1 MKEAILYRQ
10 SNGVVAITTP
20 VGSHTAQ
27 MVLDD
32 SSEGGGSPAL
42 MSYVKNKHWTI
53 IDIDN
58 HIPTDSASW
67 VFRDAWTITDA
78 NLKDNS
84 IIESGKDSNS
94 YIDIDMAKAKEIWKN
109 EIRFEREN
117 ALQKLDIEFQRAQEV
132 SSDTT
137 GIVARKQYFR
147 NLPDKCDSASTI
159 YDLLNI
165 WDSDFQET
173 AGGWY
178 KTPPPRDE

>member
-20 VGSHTAQ
+20 LNGYTAQ

-32 SSEGGGSPAL
+32 SSEGGGAPAL

-94 YIDIDMAKAKEIWKN
+94 YLSLIHI
-109 EIRFEREN
+109 
-117 ALQKLDIEFQRAQEV
+117 
-132 SSDTT
+132 
-137 GIVARKQYFR
+137 
-147 NLPDKCDSASTI
+147 
-159 YDLLNI
+159 
-165 WDSDFQET
+165 
-173 AGGWY
+173 
-178 KTPPPRDE
+178 

>member
-1 MKEAILYRQ
+1 MREAILYRQ
-10 SNGVVAITTP
+10 SNGIVAITIPT
-20 VGSHTAQ
+20 SEYTAQ

-32 SSEGGGSPAL
+32 SSEGNGAPAL

-84 IIESGKDSNS
+84 TIESGKDSNS
-94 YIDIDMAKAKEIWKN
+94 YIDIDMAKAKEMWKN
-109 EIRFEREN
+109 EIRFEREYS
-117 ALQKLDIEFQRAQEV
+117 LQKLDIEFQRAQEAG
-132 SSDTT
+132 SDTT

-147 NLPDKCDSASTI
+147 DLTDKCDSASTI
-159 YDLLNI
+159 HDLLNI
-165 WDSDFQET
+165 WDSDFQVSS
-173 AGGWY
+173 GDWY
-178 KTPPPRDE
+178 KTPPAP

>member
-10 SNGVVAITTP
+10 SNGVVAVTTP
-20 VGSHTAQ
+20 LNGYTAQ

-32 SSEGGGSPAL
+32 SSEGGGAPAL

-94 YIDIDMAKAKEIWKN
+94 YIDIDMVKAKEMWKN
-109 EIRFEREN
+109 EIRFEREYS
-117 ALQKLDIEFQRAQEV
+117 LQKLDIEFQRAQEAG
-132 SSDTT
+132 SDTT
-137 GIVARKQYFR
+137 GIVARKQHFR
-147 NLPDKCDSASTI
+147 DLPEKCDSASTI
-159 YDLLNI
+159 HDLLNI

-178 KTPPPRDE
+178 KTPPPLYE